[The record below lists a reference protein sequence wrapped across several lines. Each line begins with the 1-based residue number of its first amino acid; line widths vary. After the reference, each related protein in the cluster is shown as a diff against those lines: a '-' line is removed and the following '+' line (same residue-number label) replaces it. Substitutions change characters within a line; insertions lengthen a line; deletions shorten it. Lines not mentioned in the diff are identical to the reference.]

1 MFSLV
6 TMGYQVEEI
15 IDHTFLSEKSNDF
28 LEMLLH
34 HIATIALYGGMIL
47 NNNINQ
53 GVICAWLHMISDVP
67 APVSKLFSQTRLTV
81 PTVVTFLLV
90 IFSWFFTRL
99 IMITQFT
106 LSTCKYFRYDALF

>member
-47 NNNINQ
+47 NNNIN
-53 GVICAWLHMISDVP
+53 
-67 APVSKLFSQTRLTV
+67 
-81 PTVVTFLLV
+81 
-90 IFSWFFTRL
+90 
-99 IMITQFT
+99 
-106 LSTCKYFRYDALF
+106 